1 MKRITIGR
9 SENCTICY
17 DANVISRNHALIN
30 IYPSGKYEIVNM
42 GTNGTRVNG
51 NRVANGQR
59 YPLKRGDTVVFA
71 DQCHLDWD
79 LVPDPMKPWR
89 ITGYVVAG
97 AIVLGLLGFGAKWAV
112 DKYSPSISSDETI
125 EAPAPA
131 TQSDKSEENKESED
145 KEKQENPEKTQ
156 ENEGSDEK
164 ASPWRLLGKDRQDK
178 SDKDKTE
185 DKSDKDKSD
194 KNKSDKNKSG
204 KDKSDK
210 NKDNNKNK
218 NDQKS
223 NDKKA
228 ETEENTDFR

>member
-51 NRVANGQR
+51 NRIANGQR
-59 YPLKRGDTVVFA
+59 YPLKRGDTVIFA

-89 ITGYVVAG
+89 ITGYVLAG
-97 AIVLGLLGFGAKWAV
+97 AIVVGLLGFGAKWAV
-112 DKYSPSISSDETI
+112 DRYSPSTGSDETV

-131 TQSDKSEENKESED
+131 PKSEQSEENKTTED
-145 KEKQENPEKTQ
+145 KSTPENPEKTQ
-156 ENEGSDEK
+156 ENKESDGT

-178 SDKDKTE
+178 SDKNKTE
-185 DKSDKDKSD
+185 EKSD
-194 KNKSDKNKSG
+194 KNKSDKN
-204 KDKSDK
+204 
-210 NKDNNKNK
+210 NKDNKN
-218 NDQKS
+218 N
-223 NDKKA
+223 NDKKPDEKKT
-228 ETEENTDFR
+228 ETEENTEFR

>member
-89 ITGYVVAG
+89 ITGYVLAG
-97 AIVLGLLGFGAKWAV
+97 ALVLGLLGFGTKWAV
-112 DKYSPSISSDETI
+112 DKYSPSIGSDETI
-125 EAPAPA
+125 EAPAPSA
-131 TQSDKSEENKESED
+131 PSDKTEENKETENKD
-145 KEKQENPEKTQ
+145 KQENPEKTQ

-164 ASPWRLLGKDRQDK
+164 ASPWRLLGKDRQEK
-178 SDKDKTE
+178 SDKSKT
-185 DKSDKDKSD
+185 DDKSD
-194 KNKSDKNKSG
+194 KNKSDKKKDNK
-204 KDKSDK
+204 KDKKSD
-210 NKDNNKNK
+210 
-218 NDQKS
+218 
-223 NDKKA
+223 DKKA